1 VRFYTLNAVDI
12 ARKLGLGGRF
22 NMLMQAAFFKLTDI
36 IDAKTA
42 SAHLKKAV
50 AKSYGSKGQNVVD
63 MNNAAIDLGMDALQE
78 IIVPDH
84 WAYAEEEEKEDGKLM
99 PDFIRNILEPM
110 NRQNGDRLPVSAFLG
125 MEDGTFPP
133 GTAAWE
139 KRGIA
144 MQVPVWQ
151 PEGCTQCNQCAFIC
165 PHAAIRPA
173 LLSSEEREVAPAA
186 LLSKVAQGAKHY
198 EYHLAISPLDCSG
211 CGNCVDICPS
221 KGKALAMKPLDSQRH
236 MIPVWDHALALTPK
250 ENPFSKATVKGCQF
264 ETPLLEFSGACAGCG
279 ETPYARLITQLFGD
293 RMMIANATGCSL
305 SGGQR
310 AVHSVDH

>member
-1 VRFYTLNAVDI
+1 
-12 ARKLGLGGRF
+12 
-22 NMLMQAAFFKLTDI
+22 MLMQAAFFKLTDI

-42 SAHLKKAV
+42 SEHLKKAV

-84 WAYAEEEEKEDGKLM
+84 WAYVEEEANNDGKLM

-110 NRQNGDRLPVSAFLG
+110 NRQNGDKLPVSAFLG

-173 LLSSEEREVAPAA
+173 LLSSEEREAAPVA
-186 LLSKVAQGAKHY
+186 LLSKVAQGPNTMSIIWRSLRSTAPV
-198 EYHLAISPLDCSG
+198 AAT
-211 CGNCVDICPS
+211 
-221 KGKALAMKPLDSQRH
+221 ALIFARQKVKPW
-236 MIPVWDHALALTPK
+236 P
-250 ENPFSKATVKGCQF
+250 
-264 ETPLLEFSGACAGCG
+264 
-279 ETPYARLITQLFGD
+279 
-293 RMMIANATGCSL
+293 
-305 SGGQR
+305 
-310 AVHSVDH
+310 